1 MADYLDSRHGTG
13 DEFIDPYCD
22 PCYEDE
28 GLNVRVRG
36 FCKDCVQFL
45 CSDCHSVH
53 RKLHSSRHHDVV
65 QGEDMPQSQADKP
78 PRFEYCDVHPK
89 LLKDIFC
96 CEHKSLLCALCSTSD
111 HKDCSIK
118 TVQDAC
124 GMADISEIGALYDKI
139 KTLQENLKS
148 SLPSINKDISKT
160 KDQQKT
166 MLRDAQMIYDQMI
179 AKLNKLYDDI
189 KKEIQT
195 RCQPQLDHLYHQH
208 KQFNET
214 VTKLDSPLARLRELQ
229 AIPVDT
235 KVFLRLQ
242 EIVSYTKKLTTELQD
257 SHEQHNSK
265 SLAFVPSQ
273 HVQDFSSSSFT
284 FGTIRSSVSKSD
296 ADIAIPE
303 ILFPVSPLKQVAA
316 RPKTG
321 QPPGPQNT
329 GGLETK
335 LRFPKPT
342 QHLSSLKATKHG
354 TYNMKLKDDA
364 RNCKITGMAIT
375 KDRHLLSVDYNNSKV
390 KMLSLDMKFLSSVTV
405 PDQPRDI
412 AVISDR
418 EAIVTICNKS
428 LVTLDIS
435 GSQLSIKTTTPLS
448 YDVYG
453 ISRYNNKLVVTSPY
467 SEPPSV
473 KLIDKTGRVYWS
485 MSSDQQGQPLFGE
498 PWYVSSPGGGRSST
512 VIVTDGNND
521 AFTLLNGDT
530 GEVITRRQLQQGRGS
545 VGVTTDSAGNAYVC
559 NYWISAVA
567 VLSGDLSEEKILLSG
582 LDGLNGQP
590 LAIVY
595 DDEAHRLII
604 SYNSLG
610 LFGIVFDQ
618 VDVFH
623 LS

>member
-1 MADYLDSRHGTG
+1 MAYYLDSRHGTS

-22 PCYEDE
+22 PCYDDE
-28 GLNVRVRG
+28 GLNVKVRG

-45 CSDCHSVH
+45 CSDCHGVH
-53 RKLHSSRHHDVV
+53 RKLQSCRNHDVV
-65 QGEDMPQSQADKP
+65 QGEDMPKSQADKP

-89 LLKDIFC
+89 LLKDVFC

-124 GMADISEIGALYDKI
+124 GIVDVSEIGALYDKI

-148 SLPSINKDISKT
+148 ALPSINKDISKI

-166 MLRDAQMIYDQMI
+166 MLRDAQLIYDQMI

-195 RCQPQLDHLYHQH
+195 SCRSQLDRLSHQQ
-208 KQFNET
+208 KQFNDT
-214 VTKLDSPLARLRELQ
+214 VKKLDSPLARLGELQ
-229 AIPVDT
+229 AIPIDT

-265 SLAFVPSQ
+265 SLTFVPSQ

-303 ILFPVSPLKQVAA
+303 ILFPVSPLKQVAT
-316 RPKTG
+316 RPNTA
-321 QPPGPQNT
+321 QTPDPQNT
-329 GGLETK
+329 GGLGT
-335 LRFPKPT
+335 KPT
-342 QHLSSLKATKHG
+342 QPLSSLKAIKQG
-354 TYNMKLKDDA
+354 TYNMTLKDDA
-364 RNCKITGMAIT
+364 SICQIAGMSFT
-375 KDRHLLSVDYNNSKV
+375 KDRRLLLADNSNSKV
-390 KMLSLDMKFLSSVTV
+390 KMFSHDMNFLSSATV
-405 PDQPRDI
+405 PVRPRHI
-412 AVISDR
+412 AVTSER
-418 EAIVTICNKS
+418 EAIVTTTNKS
-428 LVTLDIS
+428 LITLDIS

-453 ISRYNNKLVVTSPY
+453 ISRYNNKIVVTSPY

-473 KLIDKTGRVYWS
+473 KLIDQTGRVYWS
-485 MSSDQQGQPLFGE
+485 LSSGQQGQPLFSG
-498 PWYVSSPGGGRSST
+498 PCYVSSPGDGRSST
-512 VIVTDGNND
+512 VIVTDRGKNTL
-521 AFTLLNGDT
+521 TLLNGDT
-530 GEVITRRQLQQGRGS
+530 GEVMTRHQLKQGKGP

-559 NYWISAVA
+559 YCWTSEVA
-567 VLSGDLSEEKILLSG
+567 VLSGDLSEEKSLLSRQNGLSG
-582 LDGLNGQP
+582 LPQ
-590 LAIVY
+590 AIVY
-595 DDEAHRLII
+595 DDEDHRLII
-604 SYNSLG
+604 SYGSS
-610 LFGIVFDQ
+610 VFYAKHYEQ

>member
-1 MADYLDSRHGTG
+1 MAHYLDSRHGTS

-36 FCKDCVQFL
+36 FCKDCAQFL
-45 CSDCHSVH
+45 CSDCHGVH
-53 RKLHSSRHHDVV
+53 RKLQSCRNHDVV
-65 QGEDMPQSQADKP
+65 QGEDMPNSQADKP

-89 LLKDIFC
+89 LLKDVFC

-124 GMADISEIGALYDKI
+124 GIVDVSEIGALYDKI
-139 KTLQENLKS
+139 KALQENLKS
-148 SLPSINKDISKT
+148 ALPSINKDISKI

-166 MLRDAQMIYDQMI
+166 MLRDAQLIYDQMI

-195 RCQPQLDHLYHQH
+195 SCRSQLDRLSHQH
-208 KQFNET
+208 KQFNDT
-214 VTKLDSPLARLRELQ
+214 VTKLDSPLARMGELQ
-229 AIPVDT
+229 AIPIDT

-265 SLAFVPSQ
+265 LLTFVPSQ

-284 FGTIRSSVSKSD
+284 FGTIRSSVSESG

-303 ILFPVSPLKQVAA
+303 ILFPVSPSKQVAA
-316 RPKTG
+316 RPNTA
-321 QPPGPQNT
+321 QTPDPQNT
-329 GGLETK
+329 GGLGT
-335 LRFPKPT
+335 KPT
-342 QHLSSLKATKHG
+342 QPLSSLKATKQG
-354 TYNMKLKDDA
+354 TYNMKLKYDA
-364 RNCKITGMAIT
+364 RICQITGMALT
-375 KDRHLLSVDYNNSKV
+375 KDRRLLSADNNNSKV
-390 KMLSLDMKFLSSVTV
+390 KMFSRDMKFLSSVTV
-405 PDQPRDI
+405 PYQPRDI
-412 AVISDR
+412 AVTSER
-418 EAIVTICNKS
+418 EAIVTIANKS

-435 GSQLSIKTTTPLS
+435 GSQLSIKTTTLLS

-453 ISRYNNKLVVTSPY
+453 ISRCNNKLVVTSPD
-467 SEPPSV
+467 SKLSSV
-473 KLIDKTGRVYWS
+473 KLIDQTGRVYWS
-485 MSSDQQGQPLFGE
+485 VSSHQQGQPLFRW
-498 PWYVSSPGGGRSST
+498 PWYVSGPGDGRSST
-512 VIVTDGNND
+512 VIVTDWGYHTL
-521 AFTLLNGDT
+521 TLLNGDT
-530 GEVITRRQLQQGRGS
+530 GEVITRRQLKEREGPE
-545 VGVTTDSAGNAYVC
+545 GVTTDSSGNVYIC
-559 NYWISAVA
+559 YCGTSEVA
-567 VLSGDLSEEKILLSG
+567 VLSGDLSEEKILLSIQ
-582 LDGLNGQP
+582 DGLNGQP

-595 DDEAHRLII
+595 DDEDHRLII
-604 SYNSLG
+604 SYGSS
-610 LFGIVFDQ
+610 VFYVKHYEQ